1 MDNLNRQILDHV
13 KALHGAGV
21 EWFPRVPTLE
31 VAVRMATQS
40 GSIVVQDSPLAALQ
54 TGDAVLDERRLA
66 LTTLANEVKACTRC
80 AELCSTRTQTV
91 FGVGNP
97 LAEVC
102 FLGEAPGKD
111 EDAKGEPFVGEAGKL
126 LNKILAASGF
136 SRDEIYI
143 LNILKCR
150 PPGNRTPLANEAAN
164 CREFLDRQLEVI
176 APKYIVALGGCA
188 ATNLLQTTQSIAK
201 LRGRFHAYR
210 DSKVLV
216 TYHPA
221 YLLPHKDP
229 SKKKEVWE
237 DMKFLVKEMGRS
249 LPESPGSTRG

>member
-1 MDNLNRQILDHV
+1 MDTLNRQLLDHV

-21 EWFPRVPTLE
+21 DWFPRTSALE
-31 VAVRMATQS
+31 VAVPAAPPAKEL
-40 GSIVVQDSPLAALQ
+40 SPPSD
-54 TGDAVLDERRLA
+54 DAVIAERRIA
-66 LTTLANEVKACTRC
+66 LEAVAAEVKACTRC

-97 LAEVC
+97 MAEVC
-102 FLGEAPGKD
+102 FLGEAPGAD
-111 EDAKGEPFVGEAGKL
+111 EDAQGEPFVGEAGKL

-136 SRDEIYI
+136 RREEVYI
-143 LNILKCR
+143 CNILRCR
-150 PPGNRTPLANEAAN
+150 PPRNRTPLANEAAN
-164 CREFLDRQLEVI
+164 CREFLDRQLDIV
-176 APKYIVALGGCA
+176 APKFIVALGGCA
-188 ATNLLQTTQSIAK
+188 ATNLLDTTLSIAK
-201 LRGRFHAYR
+201 LRGRFHPYR

-237 DMKFLVKEMGRS
+237 DMQFLVREMGRS
-249 LPESPGSTRG
+249 LPESSRSGSG